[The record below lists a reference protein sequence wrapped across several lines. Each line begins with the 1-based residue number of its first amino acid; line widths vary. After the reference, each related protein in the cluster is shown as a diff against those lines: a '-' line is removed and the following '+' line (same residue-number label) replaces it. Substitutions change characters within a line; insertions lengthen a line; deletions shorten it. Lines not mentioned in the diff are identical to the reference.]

1 MSEEMKRNKRE
12 ISPEIDYI
20 KKKFDKH
27 FLNKFK
33 YIKEWEELPKTFRS
47 FFGSGRNDK
56 EDDKEAFQK
65 YQKFGEFFLIDSE
78 GKTYLAHLNA
88 TGLNLVDE
96 GDNGILPAKLERELR
111 MNLLGVTLSEV
122 LEIVKKKRE
131 DEENKREKKI
141 VTMSESELVALIKKI
156 V

>member
-1 MSEEMKRNKRE
+1 MEKNKRE

-47 FFGSGRNDK
+47 LFGSGRNDK
-56 EDDKEAFQK
+56 EAFQEYSK
-65 YQKFGEFFLIDSE
+65 MGEWFLIDSE
-78 GKTYLAHLNA
+78 GKRYLALMNPA
-88 TGLNLVDE
+88 VLKLVDE
-96 GDNGILPAKLERELR
+96 SDQVILPAKLERELR
-111 MNLLGVTLSEV
+111 MNLLGVTLREI

-141 VTMSESELVALIKKI
+141 VTMSESELVSLIKKI
-156 V
+156 LKESF